1 MGKPKVYDVRR
12 NFGMPQGLEEMTLW
26 DAFADVFTPPESLR
40 MARLDYGYMARL
52 RDLRRIGE
60 DFRKAKARLGLE
72 HSSAASLNHHDD
84 GT

>member
-1 MGKPKVYDVRR
+1 MS
-12 NFGMPQGLEEMTLW
+12 NFRIYGGRQELTDMTLW
-26 DAFADVFTPPESLR
+26 DSFADVFTPPESLR

-60 DFRKAKARLGLE
+60 DFRKAEARLGLE
-72 HSSAASLNHHDD
+72 HTHTASSNRHDD

>member
-1 MGKPKVYDVRR
+1 MS
-12 NFGMPQGLEEMTLW
+12 NFRIYGGRQELEGMTLW
-26 DAFADVFTPPESLR
+26 DAFTDVFTPPESLR

-60 DFRKAKARLGLE
+60 DFRKAEARLGLE
-72 HSSAASLNHHDD
+72 HTSAASSNRHDD

>member
-1 MGKPKVYDVRR
+1 MS
-12 NFGMPQGLEEMTLW
+12 NFRIYGGRQKLEDMTFG
-26 DAFADVFTPPESLR
+26 DAFADVFTPPESLK

-60 DFRKAKARLGLE
+60 DFRKAEARLGLE
-72 HSSAASLNHHDD
+72 HTSTASSNRHDA

>member
-1 MGKPKVYDVRR
+1 MIFGVR
-12 NFGMPQGLEEMTLW
+12 QGSEGMTLW
-26 DAFADVFTPPESLR
+26 DAFADVYTPQESLK

-60 DFRKAKARLGLE
+60 DFRKAEAHLGLE
-72 HSSAASLNHHDD
+72 RSSPTSLNHHDD

>member
-1 MGKPKVYDVRR
+1 MS
-12 NFGMPQGLEEMTLW
+12 NFRIYGGRQELADMTLW

-60 DFRKAKARLGLE
+60 DFRKAEARLGLE
-72 HSSAASLNHHDD
+72 HTPTASSNRHDD

>member
-1 MGKPKVYDVRR
+1 MS
-12 NFGMPQGLEEMTLW
+12 NFRIYGGRQELKGMNLW
-26 DAFADVFTPPESLR
+26 DAFADVFTPPESLK

-60 DFRKAKARLGLE
+60 DFRKAEARLGLE
-72 HSSAASLNHHDD
+72 RSSTESVNHHDH